1 MIKTGIYGGSFNPI
15 HNGHIALAQH
25 IMQQAGLDEIWF
37 VVSPQNPLKP
47 SSALL
52 DDSLRLDMVRK
63 ALEPYP
69 RLVASDVEFSLP
81 RPSYMWHTLQ
91 SLTHFTDRSFSLI
104 IGADNWKCF
113 DRWYRAADIVAHY
126 PIVVYPREGCDIDT
140 ATLPPTVHLVDT
152 PLYNVSSTE
161 IRADVQAGRD
171 ISGKVP
177 ACIADD
183 VKRLYNDKKL

>member
-52 DDSLRLDMVRK
+52 DDSLRLDIVRK

-69 RLVASDVEFSLP
+69 GLVASDVEFSLP

-91 SLTHFTDRSFSLI
+91 SLTRFTDRSFSLI
-104 IGADNWKCF
+104 IGADNWECF

-140 ATLPPTVHLVDT
+140 ATLPPTVRLVDT
-152 PLYNVSSTE
+152 PLYNV
-161 IRADVQAGRD
+161 I
-171 ISGKVP
+171 
-177 ACIADD
+177 
-183 VKRLYNDKKL
+183 

>member
-1 MIKTGIYGGSFNPI
+1 M
-15 HNGHIALAQH
+15 
-25 IMQQAGLDEIWF
+25 
-37 VVSPQNPLKP
+37 VSPQNPLKP

-69 RLVASDVEFSLP
+69 GLVASDVEFSLP

-91 SLTHFTDRSFSLI
+91 SLTRFTDRSFSLI
-104 IGADNWKCF
+104 IGADNWECF

>member
-1 MIKTGIYGGSFNPI
+1 
-15 HNGHIALAQH
+15 
-25 IMQQAGLDEIWF
+25 
-37 VVSPQNPLKP
+37 
-47 SSALL
+47 
-52 DDSLRLDMVRK
+52 
-63 ALEPYP
+63 
-69 RLVASDVEFSLP
+69 
-81 RPSYMWHTLQ
+81 MWHTLQ
-91 SLTHFTDRSFSLI
+91 SLTRFTDRSFSLI
-104 IGADNWKCF
+104 IGADNWECF

-171 ISGKVP
+171 IGDKVP

-183 VKRLYNDKKL
+183 VKQLYNDKKL

>member
-1 MIKTGIYGGSFNPI
+1 MIKTGIYGGSFNTI

-69 RLVASDVEFSLP
+69 GLVASDVEFSLP

-104 IGADNWKCF
+104 IGADNWECF

-126 PIVVYPREGCDIDT
+126 SIVVYPREGCDIDT
-140 ATLPPTVHLVDT
+140 ATLPPTAISFPQVW
-152 PLYNVSSTE
+152 VSAPENSVT
-161 IRADVQAGRD
+161 RCQRT
-171 ISGKVP
+171 ISPPMPSGSAQRSSSAP
-177 ACIADD
+177 
-183 VKRLYNDKKL
+183 